1 MSRSN
6 DQMSH
11 NHQKKIAVIND
22 FCGFGRCSIVASLP
36 IISAM
41 KIQCCPLPTSIFSN
55 HTGFES
61 FYYTDYTEHM
71 NIYMDEWKKLDL
83 QFEGILTG
91 FLGSPEQIGIVKRF
105 LELFKTENN
114 ITVIDPVMGDY
125 GKLYPTYSPL
135 LAEQMSS
142 LVPLADILTPNLTE
156 ACILTNT
163 EYRPDM
169 NEDELYAICEKLSAM
184 GPKKIVVSGLERG
197 DSLENYIYE
206 AGKTP
211 QIILEHKVGSFRS
224 GTGDVFS
231 SIIAAD
237 AVNGVE
243 FAASIRHASSFIA
256 KVLRR
261 TLELDLPKTDG
272 ICFEEYLTEI

>member
-1 MSRSN
+1 
-6 DQMSH
+6 
-11 NHQKKIAVIND
+11 
-22 FCGFGRCSIVASLP
+22 
-36 IISAM
+36 
-41 KIQCCPLPTSIFSN
+41 
-55 HTGFES
+55 
-61 FYYTDYTEHM
+61 
-71 NIYMDEWKKLDL
+71 
-83 QFEGILTG
+83 
-91 FLGSPEQIGIVKRF
+91 
-105 LELFKTENN
+105 
-114 ITVIDPVMGDY
+114 
-125 GKLYPTYSPL
+125 
-135 LAEQMSS
+135 
-142 LVPLADILTPNLTE
+142 
-156 ACILTNT
+156 
-163 EYRPDM
+163 
-169 NEDELYAICEKLSAM
+169 M

-197 DSLENYIYE
+197 DSLENYIFE